1 MRVLAC
7 IVVSFVALLF
17 VFGPDAA
24 GARGPS
30 QPRKI
35 DLNWRVVASGF
46 DYVAADDRY
55 VAIEPPPAEPDSL
68 TLIDEQTGTQ
78 QSLSPPACRNPWYE
92 PDDVLFGGRW
102 MLVLC
107 GEEPG
112 TVSGTSR
119 STYDLYD
126 LRRGQWSAFRIS
138 PQCQGRCSAVGI
150 GSYWVKVWTDD
161 GVPNNYPPSDYYL
174 QNIATG
180 QLEHDAAQP
189 GGRVLDDL
197 STSSGSA
204 PLCSPLRY
212 PSVSDVHSFSP
223 YLGSI
228 SFSGRIAL
236 TFGQGGPSGRHY
248 RLRRCGSNLNLSLV
262 ESDYFAPPVISSRAV
277 IWTPNGDTLDG
288 RWLPSLQQF
297 ELSTPVAT
305 HAHTCTVGDVTS
317 IALTTRRIYVTLC
330 AQPDVWT
337 ATLPRPPRVRCIVP
351 KVKRKTLTAAR
362 TAVWRAHCQ
371 IGRITRAYS
380 ARVKTNRVISQEPA
394 PGTIRPNG
402 TKVQLL
408 ISRGK
413 RR

>member
-7 IVVSFVALLF
+7 IVVSFGALLS
-17 VFGPDAA
+17 VFRPDAA
-24 GARGPS
+24 DARGPS

-35 DLNWRVVASGF
+35 DPNWRVVRSGF
-46 DYVAADDRY
+46 NYVAADDRY

-68 TLIDEQTGTQ
+68 TLIDVQTGTQ
-78 QSLSPPACRNPWYE
+78 QTLSPPACRNPWYGY
-92 PDDVLFGGRW
+92 DDVLFGGHW

-112 TVSGTSR
+112 TVSGTFR

-126 LRRGQWSAFRIS
+126 LRSGQWSAFRIS
-138 PQCQGRCSAVGI
+138 PQCQGQCDAVDI
-150 GSYWVKVWTDD
+150 GSYWVKVRTDD
-161 GVPNNYPPSDYYL
+161 GVADNYPPSDYDL

-180 QLEHDAAQP
+180 QIEHDDAQP

-197 STSSGSA
+197 NTSSGSA

-236 TFGQGGPSGRHY
+236 TFGQDESNGGYY
-248 RLRRCGSNLNLSLV
+248 RLRRCGSNLNLSLAQAN
-262 ESDYFAPPVISSRAV
+262 DFAPPGISSSAV
-277 IWTPNGDTLDG
+277 IWTPDGDTLDG

-297 ELSTPVAT
+297 ELSSPVAT
-305 HAHTCTVGDVTS
+305 HPHTCAGGDVTS

-330 AQPDVWT
+330 LQPDVWT

-351 KVKRKTLTAAR
+351 MVKRKTLTAAR
-362 TAVWRAHCQ
+362 IAVWRAHCQ
-371 IGRITRAYS
+371 IGPITRAYS

-413 RR
+413 QR